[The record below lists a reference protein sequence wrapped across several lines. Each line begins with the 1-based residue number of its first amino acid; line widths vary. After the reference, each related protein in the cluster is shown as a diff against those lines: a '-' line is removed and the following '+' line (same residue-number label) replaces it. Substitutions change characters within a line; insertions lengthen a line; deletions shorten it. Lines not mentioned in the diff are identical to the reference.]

1 MSHEP
6 DRADPP
12 SPEGRT
18 RIPLL
23 PWLEHLVWH
32 MARAAEGED
41 PEGAHQVRVAAARI
55 DVWLRLSGRRMLR
68 DDVRWLRRSAAAVR
82 DIDVTLAR
90 GVEGEVR
97 ESLAK
102 QRESA
107 QRLLAVALAHRRT
120 HALLAGLHVLP
131 PLSAEDAQARVQRW
145 SKELLAKGDLADF
158 ERDSPTSLHRLRR
171 RARRL
176 RFARE
181 WLDLETDALHA
192 LQEELGLLH
201 DLAVLEMRVAEKNG
215 GLEDLPE
222 RMHDARENAKAA
234 WGAVREEILDQT

>member
-1 MSHEP
+1 M
-6 DRADPP
+6 
-12 SPEGRT
+12 
-18 RIPLL
+18 L

-120 HALLAGLHVLP
+120 HALLVGLHVLP